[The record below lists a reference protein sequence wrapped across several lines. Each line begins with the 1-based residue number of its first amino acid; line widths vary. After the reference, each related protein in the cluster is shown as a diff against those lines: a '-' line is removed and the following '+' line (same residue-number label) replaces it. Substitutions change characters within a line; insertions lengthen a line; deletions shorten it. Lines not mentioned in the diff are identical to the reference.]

1 MPVKTIHRDAPGAL
15 PADVRHDCLERFG
28 LNVRTLLTTEQSNAK
43 LKKGAA
49 LARSLIL
56 HHLPARS
63 LARAITPDNPEQTA
77 VRAFIPS
84 LFELAESQGLTD
96 QALAHNGCPWAT
108 VGCGGVDGQHGGGC
122 LNWSGHGGLNV
133 TVAAARGRRTLAMI
147 ANPSLYG
154 RAILW
159 AVLRHHRAAVADG
172 VLLSLR
178 LRGTDEGPSCGWH
191 RLPIEISTSEAVA
204 IRDRYGVDLP
214 AGVETM
220 AARLQCL
227 PSLRWY
233 EYSKAGLRGPL
244 GLIAQ
249 RNDGHC
255 DVTASF
261 ASDRLSGVRD
271 GLAALSC
278 GFRLAVPVHI
288 RKGDPLPSA
297 VRLTSGDQTVIV
309 VTVDGD
315 RHDHRWMDPQG
326 PDRCVVLLR
335 TKVSRGR
342 DPAVADPFSLAAHDL
357 PQHLADGTVQL
368 IWPD

>member
-1 MPVKTIHRDAPGAL
+1 MPVQSIHRDAPGAL
-15 PADVRHDCLERFG
+15 PADVRSHCERFG

-49 LARSLIL
+49 LARLLIL

-63 LARAITPDNPEQTA
+63 LGRAITPDNPEQTA

-84 LFELAESQGLTD
+84 LFQIAESQGLTA
-96 QALAHNGCPWAT
+96 QALAHNGCPWMT
-108 VGCGGVDGQHGGGC
+108 EGCGGIGGSC
-122 LNWSGHGGLNV
+122 LNWSGHGGISV
-133 TVAAARGRRTLAMI
+133 AVAAARGRRTLAMI

-191 RLPIEISTSEAVA
+191 RLPIEISTSQSVA

-227 PSLRWY
+227 PSLRWM

-244 GLIAQ
+244 GLVAQ
-249 RNDGHC
+249 RDDGHC

-261 ASDRLSGVRD
+261 AADRFSGVRD
-271 GLAALSC
+271 GLAALAA

-297 VRLTSGDQTVIV
+297 VRLTAGDQTVIV
-309 VTVDGD
+309 ATVDGD

-335 TKVSRGR
+335 TKASRGR
-342 DPAVADPFSLAAHDL
+342 DPAVSDPFSLAPHDL

>member
-1 MPVKTIHRDAPGAL
+1 MPVKSIHRDAPGAL
-15 PADVRHDCLERFG
+15 PADVRQHCERFG

-84 LFELAESQGLTD
+84 LFQIAESQGLTA
-96 QALAHNGCPWAT
+96 QALAHNGCPWMT
-108 VGCGGVDGQHGGGC
+108 EGCGGIGGSC
-122 LNWSGHGGLNV
+122 LNWSGHGGIS
-133 TVAAARGRRTLAMI
+133 VAVVAARGRRTLAMI

-154 RAILW
+154 RAVLFS
-159 AVLRHHRAAVADG
+159 VLRHHRAAVADG

-178 LRGTDEGPSCGWH
+178 LRGTDEGPGCGWH

-227 PSLRWY
+227 PSLRWH

-249 RNDGHC
+249 RDDGHC

-297 VRLTSGDQTVIV
+297 VRLTAGADTVICPC
-309 VTVDGD
+309 VDGD
-315 RHDHRWMDPQG
+315 RHDHRWLDGQG
-326 PDRCVVLLR
+326 PDACVVLLR
-335 TKVSRGR
+335 TKTSRGR

>member
-28 LNVRTLLTTEQSNAK
+28 LSVRTLLTTEQSNAK

-84 LFELAESQGLTD
+84 LFELAESQGLTA
-96 QALAHNGCPWAT
+96 QALLHNGCPWMT
-108 VGCGGVDGQHGGGC
+108 EGCGGIGGGC
-122 LNWSGHGGLNV
+122 LNWSGHGGLSV
-133 TVAAARGRRTLAMI
+133 KVAAARGRRTLAMI

-154 RAILW
+154 RAVLFS
-159 AVLRHHRAAVADG
+159 VLRHHRAAVADG

-178 LRGTDEGPSCGWH
+178 LRGTDEGPGCGWH

-227 PSLRWY
+227 PSLRWH
-233 EYSKAGLRGPL
+233 EYSKAGTRGPL

-249 RNDGHC
+249 RDAGC
-255 DVTASF
+255 DITASF
-261 ASDRLSGVRD
+261 AADRFSGVRD

-309 VTVDGD
+309 ATVDGD

>member
-1 MPVKTIHRDAPGAL
+1 MPVKSIHRDAPGAL
-15 PADVRHDCLERFG
+15 PADVRQHCERFG

-56 HHLPARS
+56 HHLPAKS
-63 LARAITPDNPEQTA
+63 LGRAITPDNPEQTA
-77 VRAFIPS
+77 VRAFIPG
-84 LFELAESQGLTD
+84 LLELAESQGLTD
-96 QALAHNGCPWAT
+96 QALAHNGCPWMT
-108 VGCGGVDGQHGGGC
+108 EGCGGIGGGC

-154 RAILW
+154 RAVLW

-178 LRGTDEGPSCGWH
+178 LRGTDEGPACGWH

-220 AARLQCL
+220 AARLKCL
-227 PSLRWY
+227 PSLRWM
-233 EYSKAGLRGPL
+233 EYSKVGLRGPL

-249 RNDGHC
+249 RDAGC

-261 ASDRLSGVRD
+261 AADRFSGVRD
-271 GLAALSC
+271 GLAALAA

-288 RKGDPLPSA
+288 RRGDPLPSA
-297 VRLTSGDQTVIV
+297 VRLTAGDQTAIIA
-309 VTVDGD
+309 TVDGD

-335 TKVSRGR
+335 TKISRGR

-357 PQHLADGTVQL
+357 PQHLADGTAQL

>member
-49 LARSLIL
+49 IARSLIL
-56 HHLPARS
+56 HHLPAKS
-63 LARAITPDNPEQTA
+63 LGRAIKPDNPEQTA

-84 LFELAESQGLTD
+84 LFELAESQGLTA
-96 QALAHNGCPWAT
+96 QALLHNGCPWMT
-108 VGCGGVDGQHGGGC
+108 EGCGGIGGGC

-178 LRGTDEGPSCGWH
+178 LRGTDEGPSCGYH

-204 IRDRYGVDLP
+204 IRDRYGVNLP

-227 PSLRWY
+227 PSLRWM

-244 GLIAQ
+244 GVISQ
-249 RNDGHC
+249 RGAGC
-255 DVTASF
+255 DVTVSF

-271 GLAALSC
+271 GLAALSA
-278 GFRLAVPVHI
+278 GFRLAIPVHI

-297 VRLTSGDQTVIV
+297 VRLTAGDQTVIV
-309 VTVDGD
+309 ATVDGD

-335 TKVSRGR
+335 TKISRGR

>member
-1 MPVKTIHRDAPGAL
+1 MPVKTIHRDTPGAL
-15 PADVRHDCLERFG
+15 PSDVRSHCERFG

-63 LARAITPDNPEQTA
+63 LARAITPDNPELAA
-77 VRAFIPS
+77 VRAFIPG
-84 LFELAESQGLTD
+84 LLELAERESLTAE
-96 QALAHNGCPWAT
+96 ALAHNGCPWMT
-108 VGCGGVDGQHGGGC
+108 EGCGGIGGGC

-147 ANPSLYG
+147 ADPPLYG

-178 LRGTDEGPSCGWH
+178 LRGTDEGPGCGWH
-191 RLPIEISTSEAVA
+191 RLPIELSTSEAVA

-227 PSLRWY
+227 PSLRWM

-244 GLIAQ
+244 SLIAQ
-249 RNDGHC
+249 RQAGC

-261 ASDRLSGVRD
+261 AADRFSGVRD
-271 GLAALSC
+271 GLVALAS

-288 RKGDPLPSA
+288 CKSDPLPSA
-297 VRLTSGDQTVIV
+297 LRLTAGDQTAIIA
-309 VTVDGD
+309 TVDGD

-326 PDRCVVLLR
+326 PDACVVLLR
-335 TKVSRGR
+335 TKISRGR
-342 DPAVADPFSLAAHDL
+342 DPAVSDPFSLAGHDL
-357 PQHLADGTVQL
+357 PQHLADGTAQL
-368 IWPD
+368 IWPG

>member
-1 MPVKTIHRDAPGAL
+1 MPVKSIHRDAPGAL
-15 PADVRHDCLERFG
+15 PANVRQHCERFG
-28 LNVRTLLTTEQSNAK
+28 LNVRTMLTTEQANAK

-84 LFELAESQGLTD
+84 LFELVESQGLTA
-96 QALAHNGCPWAT
+96 QALAHNGCPWMT
-108 VGCGGVDGQHGGGC
+108 EGCGSIGGGC

-147 ANPSLYG
+147 KDSALYG
-154 RAILW
+154 RAVLFS
-159 AVLRHHRAAVADG
+159 VLRHHRAAVADG

-178 LRGTDEGPSCGWH
+178 LRGTDEGPACGWH
-191 RLPIEISTSEAVA
+191 RLPISLSNSESVA

-227 PSLRWY
+227 PSLRWM
-233 EYSKAGLRGPL
+233 EYSKAGTRGQL

-249 RNDGHC
+249 RAAGC

-261 ASDRLSGVRD
+261 AADRFSGVRD

-297 VRLTSGDQTVIV
+297 LRLTAGDQTVIV
-309 VTVDGD
+309 ATVDGD

-326 PDRCVVLLR
+326 PDACVVLLR
-335 TKVSRGR
+335 TKRSRGS
-342 DPAVADPFSLAAHDL
+342 DPAVADPFSLAANDL

>member
-1 MPVKTIHRDAPGAL
+1 MPVKSIHRDAPGAL
-15 PADVRHDCLERFG
+15 PADVRQHCERFG

-56 HHLPARS
+56 HHLPAKS
-63 LARAITPDNPEQTA
+63 LGRAIKPDNPEVTA
-77 VRAFIPS
+77 VRAFIPG
-84 LFELAESQGLTD
+84 LLDLAERESLTA
-96 QALAHNGCPWAT
+96 QALLHDGCPWAT

-147 ANPSLYG
+147 KDPALYG

-178 LRGTDEGPSCGWH
+178 LRGTDEGPSCGYH
-191 RLPIEISTSEAVA
+191 RLPLTLSNSESVA

-220 AARLQCL
+220 AARLKCL
-227 PSLRWY
+227 PSLRWM

-244 GLIAQ
+244 GLVAQ
-249 RNDGHC
+249 RDDGHC

-261 ASDRLSGVRD
+261 AADRFSGVRD
-271 GLAALSC
+271 GLAALAA

-288 RKGDPLPSA
+288 RRGDPLPSA
-297 VRLTSGDQTVIV
+297 VRLTAGANTVICPC
-309 VTVDGD
+309 VDGD

-326 PDRCVVLLR
+326 PDACVVLLR

-357 PQHLADGTVQL
+357 PQHLADGTAQL